1 MKVTAC
7 KQQIKHTERVSVFV
21 DSKYAFS
28 LTLDQLIEA
37 RIKVGQDIDEQTI
50 AKLKKWSQDGKLRAK
65 AMNWVFLRPRSVKEL
80 RDYLK
85 RTTYRSKT
93 SSEKGEVS
101 EEAAQMIIEEF
112 TRRSW
117 VDDLQFAQWWVGRS
131 SRKSKSRSFLRAEL
145 QSKGVDRKVVDELL
159 VERNEMY
166 TLKELVDTLS
176 KKSKYQERD
185 RLMRYL
191 VSKGFSY
198 SSIVE
203 VLADGS
209 TENDGC

>member
-7 KQQIKHTERVSVFV
+7 KQQIKHTERVSVFI
-21 DSKYAFS
+21 DGKYAFS
-28 LTLDQLIEA
+28 LMLDQLLEA
-37 RIKVGQDIDEQTI
+37 RLKVGQDIDEPEI

-112 TRRSW
+112 TRRLW

-131 SRKSKSRSFLRAEL
+131 SRKSKSRSFLRSEL
-145 QSKGVDRKVVDELL
+145 QSKGIDRQVVNELL
-159 VERNEMY
+159 VERNEMD
-166 TLKELVDTLS
+166 TLKELVGTLS
-176 KKSKYQERD
+176 KKPKYQERD
-185 RLMRYL
+185 RLLRYL
-191 VSKGFSY
+191 IGKGFSY
-198 SSIVE
+198 SSITE
-203 VLADGS
+203 ALADGS
-209 TENDGC
+209 AEKDGC